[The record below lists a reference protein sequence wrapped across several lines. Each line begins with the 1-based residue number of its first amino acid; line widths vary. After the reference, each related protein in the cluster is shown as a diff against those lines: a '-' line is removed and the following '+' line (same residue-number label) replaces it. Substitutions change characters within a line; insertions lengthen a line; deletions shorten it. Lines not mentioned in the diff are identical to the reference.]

1 MSITYSN
8 KCSASPLS
16 RRGADGGADGGADE
30 SSGRYSISVC
40 DGAGLVTPIAMSYP
54 AAARSQ
60 SVSPLARRIG
70 AAKHAQGFGIVE
82 LMIALSLGLVV
93 ILGVTTLFTDTS
105 RALSDINRSGR
116 QLESTLFALDLL
128 ATELGLVGYWGEARY
143 PVDAKDPA
151 TGPFRTGED
160 MDLADVSSMTM
171 SVQPPACIG
180 SGATVSGTPDDEK
193 AELGWAMSWPVYSAT
208 GADLEAELT
217 ADTCETATSTPR
229 AGSEFV
235 AIRRASTCAMG
246 STGCPDYDG
255 SFYLQTN
262 GCYDENANLTG
273 GEIKLYSV
281 TAADVD
287 STMDYMGQACDS
299 SVAAPIY
306 RYQSRI
312 YYVDQND
319 VLVRLSLE
327 QSSADM
333 VYVRENL
340 VDGVELLRFEW
351 LVDSS
356 GDGRYDSISRAPA
369 AGEWPNVVGVKI
381 WIVTRANLE
390 EPGYTD
396 TRVYTVAGESWTV
409 PSGNEGYR
417 RLLQSRTVELVNVGA
432 RRR

>member
-1 MSITYSN
+1 
-8 KCSASPLS
+8 
-16 RRGADGGADGGADE
+16 
-30 SSGRYSISVC
+30 
-40 DGAGLVTPIAMSYP
+40 
-54 AAARSQ
+54 
-60 SVSPLARRIG
+60 
-70 AAKHAQGFGIVE
+70 
-82 LMIALSLGLVV
+82 
-93 ILGVTTLFTDTS
+93 
-105 RALSDINRSGR
+105 
-116 QLESTLFALDLL
+116 
-128 ATELGLVGYWGEARY
+128 
-143 PVDAKDPA
+143 
-151 TGPFRTGED
+151 

-193 AELGWAMSWPVYSAT
+193 AELGWAMAWPVYSAT
-208 GADLEAELT
+208 GADLQAELT

-246 STGCPDYDG
+246 SSGCPNYDG

-262 GCYDENANLTG
+262 GCYDENVGLIG

-287 STMDYMGQACDS
+287 STMTHMGQACDS

-327 QSSADM
+327 QSGADM
-333 VYVRENL
+333 VYRRENL

-369 AGEWPNVVGVKI
+369 DSEWPNVVGVKV

-396 TRVYTVAGESWTV
+396 TRVYTVAGEPWTV